1 MRHLNILATLSFI
14 FLILSFSTKENP
26 PRHIDVVEF
35 VDEYTKTYYPD
46 SSNANIIFVS
56 VRFQKLYLI
65 RYKNVISEYD
75 VSTSKYGIGNQK
87 YSNKT
92 PTGLHRIEHKI
103 GNGVPLN
110 GIIKAGLF
118 TKEKATIKPFAE
130 EDTAD
135 VISTRVLWLKGLEL
149 GKNLGGEVDSYT
161 RRIYI
166 HGTSEEGLIG
176 QPSSHGCI
184 RMKNYD
190 VLELFELVEPKMKV
204 LILDV

>member
-1 MRHLNILATLSFI
+1 MLFFVFSTSFI
-14 FLILSFSTKENP
+14 YQNTS
-26 PRHIDVVEF
+26 PRKIDVTYF
-35 VDEYTKTYYPD
+35 VKEYLETAYPD
-46 SSNANIIFVS
+46 SSINNLIFVS
-56 VRFQKLYLI
+56 LKHQKLYLI
-65 RYKNVISEYD
+65 RYNNIISEYNI
-75 VSTSKYGIGNQK
+75 SSSKYGIGNQM

-103 GNGVPLN
+103 GKGVPLN

-118 TKEKATIKPFAE
+118 TKEKARILPFAE

-135 VISTRVLWLKGLEL
+135 VISTRVLWLKGLEEGVNSG
-149 GKNLGGEVDSYT
+149 GKVDSYL

-176 QPSSHGCI
+176 KPSSHGCI
-184 RMKNYD
+184 RMTNFD
-190 VLELFELVEPKMKV
+190 VLELFQLAEEHLKV